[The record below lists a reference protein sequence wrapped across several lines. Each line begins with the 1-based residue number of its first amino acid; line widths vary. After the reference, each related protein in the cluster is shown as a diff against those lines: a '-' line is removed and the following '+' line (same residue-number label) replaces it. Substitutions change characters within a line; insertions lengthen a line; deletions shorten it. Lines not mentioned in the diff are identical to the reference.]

1 MNPKY
6 EFTGEQKEVVSS
18 DGTTHIVRRI
28 RCLIYIRRHGV
39 KPGDL
44 GGWIENEDNLYQNA
58 TDAWVA
64 GEAIVFDKAKVI
76 SDALVCGNAQ
86 VYHYATVCGSAIVTD
101 DAKVF
106 GVTYE
111 VSGSQYASINC
122 STINGDAI
130 VSDRAKIYG
139 SIKVHGFTRVFGD
152 AELSGYAEISG
163 FARVFDH
170 AKVSDSAKIYENA
183 EVYGHAS
190 IKGYCRVHGSARVY
204 GNAEIRDAANVDG
217 GTVCDNV
224 ILTDKCHVTNN
235 AALREGVIMAGQS
248 VVESGLVAGSVTML
262 HSAAIK
268 IAGDVIGNTRLILGA
283 VIDGWGTVDGDNLVI
298 RDNIYVEGE
307 FPKN

>member
-1 MNPKY
+1 MDPKY
-6 EFTGEQKEVVSS
+6 EFTGEQKKVTSS
-18 DGTTHIVRRI
+18 DGTTHTVRRI
-28 RCLIYIRRHGV
+28 RCLIYIHRHGV

-44 GGWIENEDNLYQNA
+44 GGWIEDGDNLYQNR

-64 GEAIVFDKAKVI
+64 DEAIVFDKAEVI

-86 VYHYATVCGSAIVTD
+86 VYHHAKICGSAIVTD

-106 GVTYE
+106 GVTNK
-111 VSGSQYASINC
+111 VSGSEYASISC
-122 STINGDAI
+122 PTINGCAI

-139 SIKVHGFTRVFGD
+139 NNEVYDFARVFGD
-152 AELSGYAEISG
+152 AEISGIAKILG

-170 AKVSDSAKIYENA
+170 AKVSDFAKIYENA

-190 IKGYCRVHGSARVY
+190 IKGDCSVHGSARVY
-204 GNAEIRDAANVDG
+204 GNAEIRGAANVDG

-224 ILTDKCHVTNN
+224 ILMDKCHVTNK
-235 AALREGVIMAGQS
+235 AALREGVIMGDES

-262 HSAAIK
+262 HKATIK
-268 IAGDVIGNTRLILGA
+268 IAGDVFGNVRMILGA

-298 RDNIYVEGE
+298 RDNIYVEGQ